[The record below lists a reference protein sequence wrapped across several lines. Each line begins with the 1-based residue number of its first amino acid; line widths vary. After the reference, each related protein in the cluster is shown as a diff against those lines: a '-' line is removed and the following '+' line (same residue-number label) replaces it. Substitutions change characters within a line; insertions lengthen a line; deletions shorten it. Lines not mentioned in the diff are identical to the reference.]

1 MTDARR
7 PIHLVVLLGATAG
20 IYAVSLAGVT
30 ALQSAADRALIDDG
44 APLDATT
51 SSLSAGHDAFEN
63 DLARA
68 ARAYGDAAAGYDRL
82 APRLDE
88 LEISLDDSRRHGR
101 KGKRRSEG
109 AAGPGRAANRNPHGH
124 DQGRHRRHTRRRAR
138 PAGEHGRS
146 LRPHDRPG
154 RR

>member
-88 LEISLDDSRRHGR
+88 LEISLDTLAGTVAKVS
-101 KGKRRSEG
+101 G
-109 AAGPGRAANRNPHGH
+109 AAKALPARVALPTV
-124 DQGRHRRHTRRRAR
+124 TRTVTTRTA
-138 PAGEHGRS
+138 PATHATTGASG
-146 LRPHDRPG
+146 G
-154 RR
+154 

>member
-7 PIHLVVLLGATAG
+7 PVHLVVLLGATAG

-30 ALQSAADRALIDDG
+30 ALQSAADRAHIDDG

-51 SSLSAGHDAFEN
+51 SSLSAGQDAFER
-63 DLARA
+63 DLASA

-88 LEISLDDSRRHGR
+88 LEISLDTLAGTVAKVS
-101 KGKRRSEG
+101 G
-109 AAGPGRAANRNPHGH
+109 AAKALPARVALPTVTHTMTTRAA
-124 DQGRHRRHTRRRAR
+124 
-138 PAGEHGRS
+138 PATHATTGASG
-146 LRPHDRPG
+146 G
-154 RR
+154 